1 MGIGDKI
8 SGRIKQ
14 AAGDLAGNERLRRQG
29 SQEERKGEAKEELV
43 EREIQAERQEA
54 RAEGAE
60 ADAAR
65 QARAVAEREEAKVE
79 QAHTRADAKAA
90 EIDQLDRSTDPG
102 RLEAERSK
110 DELYEEAQALDVP
123 GRSDMNKDELAD
135 EVRRR
140 S

>member
-29 SQEERKGEAKEELV
+29 GQEERKGEAKEELV

-54 RAEGAE
+54 RAERAE

-79 QAHTRADAKAA
+79 QAHARADAKAS
-90 EIDQLDRSTDPG
+90 EIDQLDRNTSPG
-102 RLEAERSK
+102 RLEDERSK
-110 DELYEEAQALDVP
+110 DELYEDAQALDVP
-123 GRSDMNKDELAD
+123 GRSDMNKDEPAD